1 MLGVAMYTTIKTLWE
16 RTKNKTEIARVTG
29 HDWKT
34 VAKVIKNLEAGI
46 ETPEYKPRETLID
59 DHRNKVLEL
68 MEKDLS
74 GVRIHEELARCGFRG
89 SYSTVKRYVAK
100 LKRKENIFVRIHT
113 NPGEEAQV
121 DFGYLGMS
129 RDDSGSNKKTW
140 IFNMR
145 LSYSR
150 LDYYEKVYDQKVET
164 FIRCHINAF
173 EFFGGVPEYVKIDN
187 VKAAILEANF
197 YEPIYQQMYK
207 DFADYYNF
215 KPLPCRVAS
224 PNDKGKVESGIK
236 FVKGNFFKGRAFT
249 GGTDL
254 DIRLRNWNIEKN
266 LRIHGTTRKV
276 PREIFLEEE
285 KTCLSP
291 LPPVRFSLAKIS
303 TRKVYHDCH
312 IYVDYNYYSV
322 PYEYVGKTVDVEI
335 TDSMLKVYYRQ
346 EQIAAHERI
355 TDKGRFSTVTA
366 HYPEFKVFAQDE
378 FKDLYRGKMASL
390 GPYCEKMFSMVIEKK
405 PGNWTRTVRG
415 ILSLTSFYSQ
425 DIVEASCK
433 RALAF
438 GIVEYQ
444 AVKRI
449 CRNGAYTL
457 PVSEVAL

>member
-1 MLGVAMYTTIKTLWE
+1 MYTTIKTLWE
-16 RTKNKTEIARVTG
+16 RTKNKTEIARLTG

-34 VAKVIKNLEAGI
+34 VAKVIKNLDEGI

-59 DHRNKVLEL
+59 KYKNKVLEL
-68 MEKDLS
+68 IEKDMS
-74 GVRIHEELARCGFRG
+74 AVRIHEKLAREGFKG
-89 SYSTVKRYVAK
+89 SYSTIRRYVAK

-113 NPGEEAQV
+113 KPGEEAQV

-129 RDDSGSNKKTW
+129 PDDSGKSKKTW

-164 FIRCHINAF
+164 FVRCHINAF

-187 VKAAILEANF
+187 LKAAILWANF
-197 YEPIYQQMYK
+197 YEPVYQQVYK

-215 KPLPCRVAS
+215 KPLPCRVGH

-236 FVKGNFFKGRAFT
+236 FVKGNFFKGRTFT

-254 DIRLRNWNIEKN
+254 DIRLKNWNIDKN

-276 PREIFLEEE
+276 PCGVFMEEE
-285 KTCLSP
+285 KTVLSP
-291 LPPVRFSLAKIS
+291 LPPSRFILSKIS

-335 TDSMLKVYYRQ
+335 TDKLVKVFHKQ
-346 EQIAAHERI
+346 EQIAIHKRI
-355 TDKGRFSTVTA
+355 ADRGKFSTVAA
-366 HYPEFKVFAQDE
+366 HYPEFKVFAQEE
-378 FKDLYRGKMASL
+378 FKSLYRGKMASL
-390 GPYCEKMFSMVIEKK
+390 GPYCEKLFSQVIEKQ
-405 PGNWTRTVRG
+405 PRHWTRTIKG
-415 ILSLTSFYSQ
+415 ILSLTNFYSP
-425 DIVEASCK
+425 DTVEASCK

-449 CRNGAYTL
+449 CKNGAYTL
-457 PVSEVAL
+457 PAGEVTL

>member
-1 MLGVAMYTTIKTLWE
+1 M
-16 RTKNKTEIARVTG
+16 
-29 HDWKT
+29 
-34 VAKVIKNLEAGI
+34 IKNLEAGI

-59 DHRNKVLEL
+59 DYRNKVLEL

-74 GVRIHEELARCGFRG
+74 AVRIHEELVRDGFKG
-89 SYSTVKRYVAK
+89 SYSTVKRYMAK

-113 NPGEEAQV
+113 DPGEEAQV

-129 RDDSGSNKKTW
+129 RDDSGKNKKTW
-140 IFNMR
+140 VFNMR

-164 FIRCHINAF
+164 FVRCHINAF

-187 VKAAILEANF
+187 LKAAILEANF
-197 YEPIYQQMYK
+197 YEPIYQQVYK
-207 DFADYYNF
+207 DFAEYYNF

-236 FVKGNFFKGRAFT
+236 FVKGNFFKGRTFSS
-249 GGTDL
+249 GTDL

-276 PREIFLEEE
+276 PHQIFLEEE

-322 PYEYVGKTVDVEI
+322 PYEYVGKIVDVEI
-335 TDSMLKVYYRQ
+335 TDKLLRVYWRQ
-346 EQIAAHERI
+346 EQIALHERI
-355 TDKGRFSTVTA
+355 KDRGRFSTVTA

-378 FKDLYRGKMASL
+378 AGDIYGGKMASL
-390 GPYCEKMFSMVIEKK
+390 GPCCEELFKKVVEKQPRHWRSTIK
-405 PGNWTRTVRG
+405 G
-415 ILSLTSFYSQ
+415 ILSLTNLYSP
-425 DIVEASCK
+425 DTVEAACK
-433 RALAF
+433 RALVF

-449 CRNGAYTL
+449 LKNGAYNL
-457 PVSEVAL
+457 PVSEVVI